1 MLCLPLKGMAQ
12 DVEMLSDSL
21 VYNIAM
27 YKSPYNTYLKNKKEF
42 QDEIIIEKVKRE
54 FPNVE
59 SKVDRNA
66 KFKDL
71 GLDSL
76 TVCKLAEVIS
86 REVGRFISEEESA
99 SLTTVGD
106 LAEVL
111 HFNGDSTELIFVYYP
126 WKAVFE
132 SHSVHRVGLYSDGI
146 NILKDLIKYT
156 CDSIQREI
164 YINELMHVYDVWY
177 EYADTIN
184 ASMNETVS
192 KTMIKS
198 DKVRDY
204 IELYPGEINEE
215 NVMHPHYVR
224 MYDFIIDALSES
236 DNPEDIYYLNVDK
249 LMRISV
255 QRLKKNWTKYRD
267 QYAADFE
274 LLDGRM
280 RLLLD
285 HVTRADAKGN
295 ITMLRNEHAK
305 AYKANEKKMI
315 EEDERRNKPRPVVVD
330 CDASE
335 KTYAEQMWEKSMDYM
350 FLDEVIRKLRY
361 CPNSDVYI
369 EALENY
375 TYLTNVDP
383 AEIVD
388 KRFLL
393 VNEYIKRELY
403 DKAIEQIQFLLGLKS
418 VDNIEKAHLHYRW
431 GVILER
437 KGDNEKAAFRY
448 KNAVA
453 LNKNHGDAYF
463 RLALMYSKNK
473 FKLGND
479 EKSLFID
486 KYKYLLCIDKLEIA
500 KKRIQEYANSDDYGK
515 YNRTDL
521 SVINQS
527 IASFKT
533 HCPDQANAHM
543 LGLDKS
549 YWTSGGSFTFK
560 GGVMNGETTTIRFY
574 Y

>member
-1 MLCLPLKGMAQ
+1 MAQ
-12 DVEMLSDSL
+12 GVEALSDSL

-27 YKSPYNTYLKNKKEF
+27 YRSPYNTYLFKKQNF
-42 QDEIIIEKVKRE
+42 SDEIIRIVKRE
-54 FPNVE
+54 FPHIA

-66 KFKDL
+66 KFNDL
-71 GLDSL
+71 GIDSL
-76 TVCKLAEVIS
+76 TVRELAGVVS
-86 REVGRFISEEESA
+86 REVGRLISEEEVV
-99 SLTTVGD
+99 SLSTVGD

-126 WKAVFE
+126 WKAVFDT
-132 SHSVHRVGLYSDGI
+132 HSVYRVSLYNDGI
-146 NILKDLIKYT
+146 NILKDLIQYT

-164 YINELMHVYDVWY
+164 YINELMNVYDVWY

-184 ASMNETVS
+184 ASMNETFS

-204 IELYPGEINEE
+204 IEMYPGKITEE
-215 NVMHPHYVR
+215 NVMHPHYVK
-224 MYDFIIDALSES
+224 MYDFIMDALSEP
-236 DNPEDIYYLNVDK
+236 DNQEDIYYLNVDK

-255 QRLKKNWTKYRD
+255 QRLKKNWEKYRD

-274 LLDGRM
+274 LLDRRM

-295 ITMLRNEHAK
+295 ITLLRNEHAK
-305 AYKANEKKMI
+305 VFKINDEKMVA
-315 EEDERRNKPRPVVVD
+315 EDERREKPKVPKVN
-330 CDASE
+330 CDESE
-335 KTYAEQMWEKSMDYM
+335 KRYAELMWEKSMDYM
-350 FLDEVIRKLRY
+350 FLDEVIRSMRG
-361 CPNSDVYI
+361 CPNSDVYV

-375 TYLTNVDP
+375 TYLSNVDP
-383 AEIVD
+383 AEIVS
-388 KRFLL
+388 KRLLL

-403 DKAIEQIQFLLGLKS
+403 DEAIEQIQFLLGLPS
-418 VDNIEKAHLHYRW
+418 VDNIEKAHLYYRW

-437 KGDNEKAAFRY
+437 QGNNQQAAFRY
-448 KNAVA
+448 KSAVKLNA
-453 LNKNHGDAYF
+453 NHGDAYF
-463 RLALMYSKNK
+463 RLAFMYSKNK
-473 FKLGND
+473 FKLGDD

-500 KKRIQEYANSDDYGK
+500 KKKIQEYANSEVYSK
-515 YNRTDL
+515 YNKTEL
-521 SVINQS
+521 SVINQY

-533 HCPDQANAHM
+533 NCPDQAKAHM
-543 LGLDKS
+543 FGLDKA

-560 GGVMNGETTTIRFY
+560 AGVMNGETTTIRFY